1 MLNKR
6 SLDNLEGVHADL
18 RAVVIRADKYTE
30 TPFLVIEGV
39 RTLARQKALFAAGAS
54 KTMRSRHLTGHAIDF
69 VPLISNKI
77 EWKTTAFLKPLEAFR
92 KAAKELKIDV
102 EFGADW
108 KTFED
113 FPHVQLSWK
122 AYP

>member
-6 SLDNLEGVHADL
+6 SLDNLEGVHVDL

-77 EWKTTAFLKPLEAFR
+77 EWKSLAFR
-92 KAAKELKIDV
+92 EPLIAFAKAAKELKIDV

-108 KTFED
+108 KTFKD